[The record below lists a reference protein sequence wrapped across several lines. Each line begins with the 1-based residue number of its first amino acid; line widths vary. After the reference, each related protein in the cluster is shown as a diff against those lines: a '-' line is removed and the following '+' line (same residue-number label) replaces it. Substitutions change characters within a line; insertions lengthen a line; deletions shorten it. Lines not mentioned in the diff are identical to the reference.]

1 MFSEPVTLTV
11 DYPESYYTDLPEPV
25 RLGYKHLA
33 NLLLRDIGVLL
44 NNQDIIN
51 AARKRNILEIN
62 KIVERHVELTFNTIE
77 DILRDRISTLQEAIH
92 SGVIEEFQIHR
103 VIKDDVR
110 RRESFEREATS
121 FLQSLT
127 LIALDNPRIMNT
139 VGGHSTAIVRQ
150 KYDYLEVKF
159 C

>member
-44 NNQDIIN
+44 NNQDVIN

>member
-92 SGVIEEFQIHR
+92 GGVIEEFQIHR

>member
-44 NNQDIIN
+44 NNQDVIN

-77 DILRDRISTLQEAIH
+77 DILRDRISTLQEAIRG
-92 SGVIEEFQIHR
+92 GVIEEFQIHR